1 MAKQKSTK
9 AVTNLATRAAA
20 PARPA
25 KQQSYSIDLIM
36 GARLARQLGISAV
49 TFWRW
54 RQMEGFPAGL
64 RIRNHVYFSQADV
77 HGWLR
82 QQQRVA

>member
-1 MAKQKSTK
+1 MAKRKSTK
-9 AVTNLATRAAA
+9 AVTKLATRAAA

-36 GARLARQLGISAV
+36 GARLARLLGISAV

-54 RQMEGFPAGL
+54 RKMEGFPAGL
-64 RIRNHVYFSQADV
+64 RMSTPEQNYVSV
-77 HGWLR
+77 PG
-82 QQQRVA
+82 

>member
-1 MAKQKSTK
+1 MQKRKYKMAAAKQRVATDTPRKSE
-9 AVTNLATRAAA
+9 
-20 PARPA
+20 PQP
-25 KQQSYSIDLIM
+25 IELIM
-36 GARLARQLGISAV
+36 AARLARQLGISAV

-64 RIRNHVYFSQADV
+64 RLRNHVYFSQADV
-77 HGWLR
+77 QGWLR